1 MRIAIVHVVFIAE
14 MVYPIQSHQLLQ
26 SMRPYGG
33 DHPLPLCELLRE
45 ADQAAIPA
53 DLESDPPE
61 KDCHQLAREL
71 PYDFFEDF
79 GIFLC
84 VFFKGFPS
92 HFSREITPLLGCPV
106 KSHPCFCLEV
116 HNTPTLGGLDCSL
129 SKCVISSGSPGRS
142 FLKPDG
148 TPPYISSRFCKPPR
162 GCHSS
167 TPPPCGHC
175 GCSFG
180 ALYPFFWPGTP
191 PPPSSTPGGAAVLT
205 LLASPFS

>member
-1 MRIAIVHVVFIAE
+1 MRNQLLIPSRSFLEGKEVRIAIVHVVFIAE

-79 GIFLC
+79 GIFC
-84 VFFKGFPS
+84 VFFLKDFLPIS
-92 HFSREITPLLGCPV
+92 QEKLHLCWVVQS
-106 KSHPCFCLEV
+106 S
-116 HNTPTLGGLDCSL
+116 PT
-129 SKCVISSGSPGRS
+129 
-142 FLKPDG
+142 
-148 TPPYISSRFCKPPR
+148 
-162 GCHSS
+162 H
-167 TPPPCGHC
+167 
-175 GCSFG
+175 
-180 ALYPFFWPGTP
+180 
-191 PPPSSTPGGAAVLT
+191 
-205 LLASPFS
+205 ASA